1 MGVRRRRLDRSGR
14 GALPSPG
21 RPSVA
26 RREDHRRFWTAIAA
40 GRSSEEAAVGVG
52 VAPVLGPRWFRQAG
66 GMPPSHLSPSSRP
79 LSGRYLLFADR
90 EEIALGRAQ
99 GHGVREIAR
108 RLGRAPST
116 ISRELRRHALRR
128 PGVSS
133 HNRAVARRSFRP
145 ASEAGEAHA
154 PRSPP
159 AVCAGAAGRPRR
171 GAERDGG
178 SRARRDVEGSP
189 PRAPAGPA
197 LGDGLEPGTDRSAL
211 AGRLSR
217 RRDDAH
223 QPRGD

>member
-1 MGVRRRRLDRSGR
+1 MGVRRWRSDRSGR

-52 VAPVLGPRWFRQAG
+52 VAPVLGPRWFRQAA
-66 GMPPSHLSPSSRP
+66 GMPPSHLSPSSGLCRDVTCRSRTGRR
-79 LSGRYLLFADR
+79 LRSG
-90 EEIALGRAQ
+90 AQ
-99 GHGVREIAR
+99 WHGVREIAR